1 VTSAPVL
8 LSVREVSVNF
18 GGLAANQAVDLQLGA
33 GTIGALIGPNGAG
46 KTTLFNVITGAQAPT
61 SGRVLLDGVDIT
73 RASPVRRARLG
84 MARTFQNL
92 SLVPALTAL
101 ENVGVGVSRFRNT
114 GLPGALLR
122 LPSTRRTDRAV
133 EEVAR
138 GALALAGLGG
148 VADRPAAT
156 LSYGDRRRLELARA
170 LALAPRLVLLD
181 EPSAGM
187 GPAETAAL
195 AATIHRASAELGAA
209 FLVVEHDMAFVRAL
223 ASETTVLE
231 FGAVIA
237 AGATA
242 EVLADPRV
250 AAAYLGTAA

>member
-1 VTSAPVL
+1 VNSPVL
-8 LSVREVSVNF
+8 LSVREVSVHF
-18 GGLAANQAVDLQLGA
+18 GGLAANHAVDLDVGA

-46 KTTLFNVITGAQAPT
+46 KTTLFNVITGSQAPS
-61 SGRVLLDGVDIT
+61 SGRVLLDGTDIT
-73 RASPVRRARLG
+73 EASTVRRARLG

-92 SLVPALTAL
+92 SLAPGLTAL
-101 ENVGVGVSRFRNT
+101 ENVGIGVSRFRRT

-122 LPSTRRTDRAV
+122 LPSTRRTDLAV
-133 EEVAR
+133 EEIAR
-138 GALALAGLGG
+138 GALGFVGLGR
-148 VADRPAAT
+148 VADRVAAT
-156 LSYGDRRRLELARA
+156 LSYGDRRRVELARA

-187 GPAETAAL
+187 GPAETDEL
-195 AATIHRASAELGAA
+195 ASTIRRATDDLGVAV
-209 FLVVEHDMAFVRAL
+209 LVVEHDMTFVRAL
-223 ASETTVLE
+223 ASHTTVLE

-237 AGATA
+237 AGPTG